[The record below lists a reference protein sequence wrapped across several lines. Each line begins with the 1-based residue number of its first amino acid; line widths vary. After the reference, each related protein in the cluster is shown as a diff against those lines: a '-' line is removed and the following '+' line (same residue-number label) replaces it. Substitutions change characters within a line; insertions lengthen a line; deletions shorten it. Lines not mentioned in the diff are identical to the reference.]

1 MLFFLFLSY
10 LYSLLYNILYKQL
23 IYNIVHLCK
32 HSANNKKP
40 AVCNLL
46 TDVCEFVC
54 NVYRIKHNVYKI
66 VCNVYTERISLF
78 ADGVQ
83 HNTQLKNNNTKKRV
97 IKICQSLR
105 DRLFFLRSFFYREAS
120 LSVKLHP
127 WRMFP
132 YKVIKT
138 NCL

>member
-1 MLFFLFLSY
+1 M
-10 LYSLLYNILYKQL
+10 
-23 IYNIVHLCK
+23 
-32 HSANNKKP
+32 
-40 AVCNLL
+40 CNLL
-46 TDVCEFVC
+46 TNVYKIVC

-66 VCNVYTERISLF
+66 VCNVHTERISLF

-120 LSVKLHP
+120 LISKASSLADVSLQS
-127 WRMFP
+127 
-132 YKVIKT
+132 YKNQLFIANFFVDFL
-138 NCL
+138 NYG